1 MTLASCSAFAFASCL
16 IVSLTAGG
24 GRQGAD
30 DPTLRAAVDRFF
42 ATQQAED
49 VDGYLALWS
58 AKAKRPTAEQLKYVF
73 EGGDD
78 TFSEIAI
85 VGTFPAA
92 DRVRVR
98 VSATRDRVTPARIP
112 GRPPF
117 TFHSTTAW
125 SLTYVREG
133 DEWKLI
139 KEGSAVDDLADGL
152 IEAQTPEARDA
163 LLLAEPELVTDGL
176 ITALSR
182 RGGQAAQ
189 EQAYPAAQIAFERM
203 RDVARRVGNKR
214 LEGEAL
220 QNLANAMY
228 FQRNLQGALQ
238 AYEERLPLERERDD
252 STGIAAALLGIATI
266 RYSFSEYATALTTY
280 REALAIQERL
290 DDAGAMATT
299 LISTGNVLYLQGEYS
314 AAIADYTRSRD
325 LNRKLPNP
333 AGEADAL
340 EGLGRVFIAQGNYR
354 AALEALAGVL
364 ADGKARNDRNDQGAA
379 LLSIGDVH
387 FRLGNL
393 DNARTALV
401 ESRTHF
407 EAVKHLSHA
416 GRAWQGLAL
425 VDLVASRFTL
435 SEEEYRKSIASCT
448 AGGDQECAA
457 SAVAGLAFAQTA
469 QEKFQEGIAS
479 YKKAIEAFTG
489 LNRPEQAARAEV
501 GLSRALAGSAAHAAA
516 FEAAIRAR
524 RAAEALKNDD
534 VLWRAQVAEAEA
546 LRRLRERPQAI
557 AAATAAVAAVDRL
570 LEVAKVRPSAPVAR
584 DSSSAFAMLALLQAE
599 DGDAAAAF
607 ESAERMRTH
616 DLRLLLAPG
625 ERDIFRGM
633 TDQEREEERKVTG
646 ELVSLHAQ
654 LSRERGLPKPDAAR
668 IARLDAAAS
677 AATEKRAAQQQ
688 ALFDRL
694 PALRTWRGLMP
705 AATRADVDR
714 LLPDAATILVEFVV
728 GDDTL
733 LVILARRGGDGVRF
747 STQFEPASRRAMAE
761 RAAKLQRPETLR
773 DAGAWRT
780 AALELIPGLPAAF
793 GSATRAIVI
802 PHEVLWRVPFE
813 ALPVGDGYLA
823 DTTSIVYEPSVT
835 ALVRTSPAQPR
846 DGSSNRLL
854 SVAAPELA
862 PAVVDE
868 IARTAPG
875 WTMRNSAAAEK
886 EARAVAGGTELDRV
900 QILVGAGATEAAL
913 GERLPQAELIH
924 LAAPFRVNGAS
935 PLFSPV
941 LLAGDPT
948 NDGALE
954 AREVMNLELHAGV
967 AVLSDGA
974 AMSMRDAAD
983 EVGAVAWAWRAAG
996 VPAFVLP
1003 RWPAD
1008 DSASTDFLVA
1018 LHTQLRAGDEPDVA
1032 LQAARAKIR
1041 RGRETSAPFYWA
1053 GWMLVGQRSQVESRK

>member
-1 MTLASCSAFAFASCL
+1 MTLASFIASISCL
-16 IVSLTAGG
+16 MVSLTAGG

-30 DPTLRAAVDRFF
+30 DPKLRAAVDRFF

-49 VDGYLALWS
+49 IDGYLSLWS
-58 AKAKRPTAEQLKYVF
+58 VKVKRPTAEQLKFVF
-73 EGGDD
+73 ESGDD

-98 VSATRDRVTPARIP
+98 VSATRDRVTPARVP

-133 DEWKLI
+133 DDWKLV
-139 KEGSAVDDLADGL
+139 KEGSAVDDLADSI
-152 IEAQTPEARDA
+152 IEAQTPEAIDA
-163 LLLAEPELVTDGL
+163 LLLAEPQLVGDGL
-176 ITALSR
+176 IMALSR

-189 EQAYPAAQIAFERM
+189 DQAYPAAQAAFERM

-252 STGIAAALLGIATI
+252 STGTAAALLGIATI
-266 RYSFSEYATALTTY
+266 RYSFAEYAAALTTY

-290 DDAGAMATT
+290 DDQGAMATT
-299 LISTGNVLYLQGEYS
+299 LISTGNVLYLQGEFS
-314 AAIADYTRSRD
+314 AAIADYARSRD
-325 LNRKLPNP
+325 LYRKVPNP

-340 EGLGRVFIAQGNYR
+340 EGLGRVFLAQGNYR
-354 AALEALAGVL
+354 AALDALAGVL

-393 DNARTALV
+393 DSARAALV
-401 ESRTHF
+401 ESRAHF
-407 EAVKHLSHA
+407 EALKLLSHA

-425 VDLVASRFTL
+425 VDLVAGRFTL
-435 SEEEYRKSIASCT
+435 SEDEYRKSFDSCS
-448 AGGDQECAA
+448 AGGDQEGAA

-469 QEKFQEGIAS
+469 QEKFQDGIAS

-489 LNRPEQAARAEV
+489 LKRSEQAARAEI
-501 GLSRALAGSAAHAAA
+501 GLSRALAGSGAHADALDAA
-516 FEAAIRAR
+516 GRAR
-524 RAAEALKNDD
+524 RGAEALKNDD

-546 LRRLRERPQAI
+546 LRRLRQRPQAI
-557 AAATAAVAAVDRL
+557 TAATAAVAAVDRL

-633 TDQEREEERKVTG
+633 TDQEREEERKLAG
-646 ELVSLHAQ
+646 ELVSVHAQ
-654 LSRERGLPKPDAAR
+654 LTRERGLPKPDTAR
-668 IARLDAAAS
+668 IARLEGAIADA
-677 AATEKRAAQQQ
+677 TQKRTAQQQ

-714 LLPDAATILVEFVV
+714 LLPDSGTMLVEFVV
-728 GDDTL
+728 GEDTL
-733 LVILARRGGDGVRF
+733 LVILARRSGSPDSKEDGVRF
-747 STQFEPASRRAMAE
+747 STQFEPASRRAIAE
-761 RAAKLQRPETLR
+761 RVAKLHQPETLR

-780 AALELIPGLPAAF
+780 ATLELIPGLSATF
-793 GSATRAIVI
+793 GTATRAIVI

-813 ALPVGDGYLA
+813 ALPVEGGYLA
-823 DTTSIVYEPSVT
+823 DTTSVVYQPSVT
-835 ALVRTSPAQPR
+835 AIVRTPPAQPR
-846 DGSSNRLL
+846 EVATIRLV
-854 SVAAPELA
+854 SVASPELA
-862 PAVVDE
+862 PAVVEE

-875 WTMRNSAAAEK
+875 WAIRHGEAAGK
-886 EARAVAGGTELDRV
+886 EALAIAAGAEADRV
-900 QILVGAGATEAAL
+900 QGLVGALATEATLA
-913 GERLPQAELIH
+913 ERLPQADVIH

-941 LLAGDPT
+941 LLAPDPA

-954 AREVMNLELHAGV
+954 AREIMNLDLHAGL

-996 VPAFVLP
+996 VPAIVLS
-1003 RWPAD
+1003 RWGGD
-1008 DSASTDFLVA
+1008 DAASSDLLTA
-1018 LHTQLRAGDEPDVA
+1018 LHARVRAGDSPDVA
-1032 LQAARAKIR
+1032 LQTARAKVR
-1041 RGRETSAPFYWA
+1041 RGRDTSAPFYWA
-1053 GWMLVGQRSQVESRK
+1053 GWMMVGGQ